1 MLWLQEAATYVVVDL
16 SSLYILAP
24 SWQNKSDNI
33 LLRHRIYRM
42 PKGLYPL
49 EKKKKKKKD
58 HHGFNMFMVYLKIA
72 AYLVKGVST

>member
-1 MLWLQEAATYVVVDL
+1 
-16 SSLYILAP
+16 
-24 SWQNKSDNI
+24 
-33 LLRHRIYRM
+33 M